1 MDLSGKIAVITGGAM
16 GIGLATARRLVGAEC
31 AVAIWDINAAALESA
46 CTELR
51 GMGGRVSG
59 QLCDICDPASVQSC
73 AERTAR
79 DLGPVDILINNAG
92 YVRGGDLLD
101 VPEDTLAKTVDVN
114 LTSLLY
120 TTRTFLPGMYERNL
134 GHVVNIS
141 SAAGILGVPGMAAYS
156 AAKWGVWG
164 LTESM
169 RHEALNRGKRG
180 VRFSSIHPSYV
191 ATGMFEG
198 ARIPGL
204 GSLLVPQVKSHD
216 IIAACIVEDALKKG
230 KPRLLRPR
238 SVWLAILFRG
248 LLPDSWFQA
257 VMRLLGV
264 HKSMSSW
271 KGRQ

>member
-1 MDLSGKIAVITGGAM
+1 MDLSGKVAVITGAAM
-16 GIGLATARRLVGAEC
+16 GIGLATARRLVRAGC
-31 AVAIWDINAAALESA
+31 AVAIWDIQEAALESA
-46 CTELR
+46 CAELR
-51 GMGGRVSG
+51 GMGGKVLG
-59 QLCDICDPASVQSC
+59 QRCDICDRAAVRTC

-79 DLGPVDILINNAG
+79 ELGPVDILINNAG

-120 TTRTFLPGMYERNL
+120 TTRALLPGMYERNL

-141 SAAGILGVPGMAAYS
+141 SAAGILGVPDMAAYS

-164 LTESM
+164 FTESM
-169 RHEALNRGKRG
+169 RH
-180 VRFSSIHPSYV
+180 
-191 ATGMFEG
+191 
-198 ARIPGL
+198 
-204 GSLLVPQVKSHD
+204 SLLVPQVKSHD
-216 IIAACIVEDALKKG
+216 VIAACIVDQALKKG
-230 KPRLLRPR
+230 KSRLIRPR

-248 LLPDSWFQA
+248 LLPDAWFQA
-257 VMRLLGV
+257 VMRLLSV